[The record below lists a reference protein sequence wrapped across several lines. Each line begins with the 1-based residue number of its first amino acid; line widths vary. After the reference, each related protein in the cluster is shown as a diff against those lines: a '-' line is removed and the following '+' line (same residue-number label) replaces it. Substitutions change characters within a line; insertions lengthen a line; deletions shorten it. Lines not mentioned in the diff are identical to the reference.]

1 MNTITIVTHPAQ
13 IVNESIILQT
23 LFENG
28 LERLHIRKPDYTP
41 AQMKKYLDGIAPEY
55 RSKTV
60 VHQHHFL
67 AVDYGCSGIHFSAE
81 KRLITNP
88 EILVQHK
95 ADNFTISTSV
105 HNFAEA
111 ASVSKAI
118 DYSFIGPVF
127 HSISKPGYSPK
138 IDFSNLE
145 FKQLPPT
152 TALVAIGGISPET
165 INQALDYG
173 FNSFALLGTIWNS
186 HAPLKNFIACQK
198 SVHLH

>member
-1 MNTITIVTHPAQ
+1 MNTITIITHPEQ
-13 IVNESIILQT
+13 IANESSILQT

-41 AQMKKYLDGIAPEY
+41 AQIQKYLDGIAPEY
-55 RSKTV
+55 RWKTV

-67 AVDYGCSGIHFSAE
+67 AVDYDCSGVHFSVE
-81 KRLITNP
+81 KRMATKP
-88 EILVQHK
+88 EIFAKHK

-105 HNFAEA
+105 HNVAEA
-111 ASVSKAI
+111 ASVSDAI

-138 IDFSNLE
+138 IDFSSLE
-145 FKQLPPT
+145 FKQLLHT
-152 TALVAIGGISPET
+152 TALVAVGGISPET
-165 INQALDYG
+165 IDQALDYG

-186 HAPLKNFIACQK
+186 HTPLQNFIACQK